1 MGASNPDNLVSGPD
15 EKSPIERKPVEN
27 VAPEE
32 PSVERAPTLP
42 PRPVS
47 IQSKNDDLDE
57 KALEAGYDEK
67 LPQPNNGFA
76 IHRKPVST
84 KTPPQSIKIDKSQP
98 EDFEG
103 EVATTNELPP
113 PELIKKIEDY
123 IVLDRHGKSHP
134 FSSLYTGSN
143 VARRVLIIFVRHFF
157 CGNCQEFLR
166 SLSEAV
172 TPEALLRLPV
182 STFIAV
188 IGCGD
193 PALIDMYVHETNCRF
208 PVYTDPTRSLFHAL
222 GMTKTLQMGVK
233 PAYMRKSMT
242 RSIVDSIVQGVK
254 QLPTGNVLK
263 MGDQRQVGGEFL
275 FEPRNILTPVT
286 TPRDEKFQPMDTL
299 EDPQDSAPGRENGRR
314 KDYGDEEKRVTW
326 CHRMKT
332 TRDHAEIPELIEVLG
347 LDVSRSAGRNSV
359 TSARK
364 GKGQSMAEEI
374 RKLSAER
381 SRTPET

>member
-1 MGASNPDNLVSGPD
+1 MGASNPDNLASGPD
-15 EKSPIERKPVEN
+15 EKSPIERKAVEN

-143 VARRVLIIFVRHFF
+143 VARRVLVIFVRHFF
-157 CGNCQEFLR
+157 CGVRQPQ
-166 SLSEAV
+166 
-172 TPEALLRLPV
+172 TPEARINSNMEATELPRVPTV
-182 STFIAV
+182 SV
-188 IGCGD
+188 
-193 PALIDMYVHETNCRF
+193 
-208 PVYTDPTRSLFHAL
+208 
-222 GMTKTLQMGVK
+222 
-233 PAYMRKSMT
+233 
-242 RSIVDSIVQGVK
+242 
-254 QLPTGNVLK
+254 
-263 MGDQRQVGGEFL
+263 
-275 FEPRNILTPVT
+275 
-286 TPRDEKFQPMDTL
+286 
-299 EDPQDSAPGRENGRR
+299 
-314 KDYGDEEKRVTW
+314 
-326 CHRMKT
+326 
-332 TRDHAEIPELIEVLG
+332 
-347 LDVSRSAGRNSV
+347 
-359 TSARK
+359 
-364 GKGQSMAEEI
+364 
-374 RKLSAER
+374 
-381 SRTPET
+381 